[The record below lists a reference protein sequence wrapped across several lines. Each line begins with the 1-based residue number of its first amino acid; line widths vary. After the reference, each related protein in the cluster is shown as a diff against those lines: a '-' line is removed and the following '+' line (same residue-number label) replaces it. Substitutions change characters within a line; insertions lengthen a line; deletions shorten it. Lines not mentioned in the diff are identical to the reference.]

1 MSETMALMLALL
13 AGLLL
18 GAVYFVG
25 LWWTVNKGLTSSRPA
40 QWFVV
45 SLLLRLGL
53 VLSGFYLV
61 VGDDWRRLVACL
73 CGFVIARVAV
83 VRVTGKLPLQGVG
96 HASQ

>member
-1 MSETMALMLALL
+1 MSETMVLMLVLL

-25 LWWTVNKGLTSSRPA
+25 LWWTVTRGVTSSRPA
-40 QWFVV
+40 QWFIV
-45 SLLLRLGL
+45 SLLLRLAF

-61 VGDDWRRLVACL
+61 SGDDWRRLVVCL

-83 VRVTGKLPLQGVG
+83 VRVTGKLSLEGVG